1 MRNKFNA
8 RVCYVDGI
16 RFPSTHEAE
25 RYLILKDRQKRGEI
39 QGLCLQVKYELIP
52 PQRKGKYK
60 LREAE
65 YIADFTYYRNGEL
78 VVEDAK
84 GYKKGEAYRLF
95 TLKKKLMLQKYGIWV
110 YEV

>member
-8 RVCYVDGI
+8 RTCYVDGI

-25 RYLILKDRQKRGEI
+25 RYIVLKHKLKHGEI
-39 QGLCLQVKYELIP
+39 KDLKLQVKYELLP
-52 PQRKGKYK
+52 PQRKGKNK
-60 LREAE
+60 LRESE

-84 GYKKGEAYRLF
+84 GYKDGDAYRIF
-95 TLKKKLMLQKYGIWV
+95 KLKKKMMLFFHDIWV
-110 YEV
+110 EEV